1 MCACSLRRV
10 PASIRGSAGELDPQL
25 EANLGKTVGERGFG
39 ETVPCSGHHALTVV
53 LRSTSDISI
62 DHRLL
67 SSSAADAA
75 RPDWTEPAH
84 KVPPG
89 TTAQNRFLHV
99 RTVRILLRTRGAPQL
114 QPRPTDSKFPDPAG
128 ATEPSR
134 TDSENKEEHSPVARG
149 GESPCLRSPAPS

>member
-1 MCACSLRRV
+1 M
-10 PASIRGSAGELDPQL
+10 
-25 EANLGKTVGERGFG
+25 
-39 ETVPCSGHHALTVV
+39 PCSGNHALTVV
-53 LRSTSDISI
+53 LRSTSDIGI

-89 TTAQNRFLHV
+89 TTAQNRFFHV

-114 QPRPTDSKFPDPAG
+114 QPRRTDSKFPDPAG

-134 TDSENKEEHSPVARG
+134 TDSENKEEHSPEARG
-149 GESPCLRSPAPS
+149 GEPLSSVTSSVLKTGGVTRGRSLNAGTVTALSDVTNLADLKGSADN